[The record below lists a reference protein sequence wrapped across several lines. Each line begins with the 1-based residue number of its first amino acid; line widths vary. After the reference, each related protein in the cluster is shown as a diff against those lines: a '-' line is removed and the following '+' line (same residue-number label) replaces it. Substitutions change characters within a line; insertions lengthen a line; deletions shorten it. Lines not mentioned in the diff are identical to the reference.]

1 MVMSDNKD
9 QARQRIREI
18 VEHTPPESNLAD
30 FFEAIY
36 TTANGNADGVP
47 WADLQPHP
55 LALDWLRQHNIA
67 GTGKSALVVGCG
79 LGDDAEELARRGFRV
94 TAFDISPRAIAW
106 CQERFPASPVHYQVA
121 DLFAM
126 PAEWRQ
132 AFDFVLEIYI
142 VQAIPPPLHT
152 RAMAS
157 IASFV
162 VPGGQ
167 LLVICRARE
176 SHEDASSIPWPLT
189 RSELTDFEQAGLRE
203 VMLEDVGTGDGRH
216 FRVVYER

>member
-1 MVMSDNKD
+1 MSDNKD
-9 QARQRIREI
+9 LARQRVREI
-18 VEHTPPESNLAD
+18 VEHTPPDRNLAV
-30 FFEAIY
+30 FFEAVY
-36 TTANGNADGVP
+36 KTANGDAGGVP

-106 CQERFPASPVHYQVA
+106 GQERFPASPVHYQVA
-121 DLFAM
+121 DLFAT

-132 AFDFVLEIYI
+132 GFDFVLEIYT
-142 VQAIPPPLHT
+142 VQAIPIPLHAC
-152 RAMAS
+152 AMAS

-162 VPGGQ
+162 APGGQ

-176 SHEDASSIPWPLT
+176 PHEDAGPIPWPLT
-189 RSELTDFEQAGLRE
+189 RSELTDFAQAGLRE
-203 VMLEDVGTGDGRH
+203 VTLEDVGAGDGRH